1 MTITIT
7 DRFRDDAV
15 ACLVQIVRDEN
26 ASPAA
31 RAQAARDILAYSDGR
46 PQAARQITVADIGR
60 MTEAQRHE
68 LLHALLTHYLPEG
81 ALQDLLRQSVD
92 DAVRQLPPP
101 PTPKWGFTRGSDAPT
116 PRKLE
121 DHKASTRNELEGRA
135 RRYADSREPEH
146 RDEGALKT
154 NSLDAELPP
163 PRSPQHSPNP
173 EGSNGQDYTRLLER
187 YNFRSRNGSNGNGH
201 GNGH

>member
-31 RAQAARDILAYSDGR
+31 RAQAARDILEYSDGR
-46 PQAARQITVADIGR
+46 PQAAKQITVADIGR
-60 MTEAQRHE
+60 MTDQQRRE

-92 DAVRQLPPP
+92 DAVKLLPAP
-101 PTPKWGFTRGSDAPT
+101 PTPKWGFRRGNPKPAPT
-116 PRKLE
+116 GP
-121 DHKASTRNELEGRA
+121 AFSAQNSTEQAQELEASFPRHPNSHE
-135 RRYADSREPEH
+135 AD
-146 RDEGALKT
+146 KW
-154 NSLDAELPP
+154 SLN
-163 PRSPQHSPNP
+163 RSAVI
-173 EGSNGQDYTRLLER
+173 GGT
-187 YNFRSRNGSNGNGH
+187 
-201 GNGH
+201 

>member
-46 PQAARQITVADIGR
+46 PAHAQPIKAADLGRLSDAERQ
-60 MTEAQRHE
+60 E
-68 LLHALLTHYLPEG
+68 LLHALLTHYLPPG
-81 ALQDLLRQSVD
+81 ALEEMLRESVTE
-92 DAVRQLPPP
+92 AVKLLPPP
-101 PTPKWGFTRGSDAPT
+101 PTPKWGFTRGNPKPAPT
-116 PRKLE
+116 QPAFTVQSSTLRAQQPAARLLP
-121 DHKASTRNELEGRA
+121 HASSRA
-135 RRYADSREPEH
+135 SDPAHS
-146 RDEGALKT
+146 ATLKS

-163 PRSPQHSPNP
+163 PRSPQHSSNP
-173 EGSNGQDYTRLLER
+173 GHADGSNGSDLWSNLLSG
-187 YNFRSRNGSNGNGH
+187 YNAA
-201 GNGH
+201 